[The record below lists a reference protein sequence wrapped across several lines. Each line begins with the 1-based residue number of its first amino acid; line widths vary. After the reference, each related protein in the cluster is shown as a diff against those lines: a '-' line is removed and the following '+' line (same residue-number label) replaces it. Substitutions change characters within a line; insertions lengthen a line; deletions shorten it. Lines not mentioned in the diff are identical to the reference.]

1 MCEQVKVISEEK
13 ATLEENLAATT
24 ATAEALS
31 AQLEISMNE
40 TIARESTIVHL
51 RAELESKSAELSA
64 VTAEKRIVEC
74 SLQSERER
82 SAALETSL
90 NEKQAELCSSQADNE
105 QLAAG
110 KLELEHIIVSK
121 CDEIAQLEASIG
133 GLETELSTLQTEVS
147 TSNETAR
154 ALEAGVMAKQT
165 ELLQLHGEMETLT
178 EQISRLESDKISAD
192 ATIVA
197 LESGLMAKRAELSTL
212 HEEKSRLESQVAV
225 ALEAQQQ
232 LEMCLADASAKN
244 DDLGDQLELKD
255 DAIASMEGEIED
267 GLSKLKVS
275 ADRIHELESQVAV
288 ALEAQQQLEMCLAD
302 ASAKND
308 DLGGLLELKDDAIA
322 SMEGEIEDGLSKLKV
337 SADRIHELENM
348 SERLTDE
355 RDAATVAITELKNEA
370 IDTAAH
376 LEELQS
382 INNDL
387 LSALQCVEQ
396 DKNEL
401 SKKCNLLTEQLSSS
415 ESELEEL
422 RSKIEEV
429 SCDVAEAE
437 NKFICK
443 CNEVNDAIKKC
454 ADLESIIDDQKW
466 CLQKRQVENI
476 ELAEKLHSV
485 ECELASAQAEFAAE
499 ESRKESALAN
509 LALAKE
515 EYVLLTSSVE
525 EMKAKGA
532 SEIALKDQEL
542 ENLMETVHTQSD
554 KIEELLNFTSEVQ
567 NSLSAMQAERDEVQQ
582 KFNSI
587 RLAISAVTTTSTNP
601 YDSSHDGEAFVAESE
616 SEISASIQQLRS
628 ALDEKKEAL
637 ESVQDALSAT
647 TAAQEVSLK
656 KIKALE
662 KKSDKL
668 QKHIEEL
675 ESTIDSFNDERIS
688 LQEESA
694 ELKSQLIAAGEKL
707 DGLQIRL
714 SESLRGTEIAVQQKQ
729 GMEKDLE
736 KARANAIRVE
746 QVEEERDE
754 LRKQNLEAAEH
765 IITRKREL
773 DTLRQELVKIR
784 EQSQGFEAQ
793 VAELTK
799 VSCL

>member
-110 KLELEHIIVSK
+110 KLQLEHIIVSK

-197 LESGLMAKRAELSTL
+197 LESGLMARRAELSTL

-244 DDLGDQLELKD
+244 DDLGGQ
-255 DAIASMEGEIED
+255 
-267 GLSKLKVS
+267 
-275 ADRIHELESQVAV
+275 
-288 ALEAQQQLEMCLAD
+288 
-302 ASAKND
+302 
-308 DLGGLLELKDDAIA
+308 LELKDDAIA

-348 SERLTDE
+348 TERLTDE